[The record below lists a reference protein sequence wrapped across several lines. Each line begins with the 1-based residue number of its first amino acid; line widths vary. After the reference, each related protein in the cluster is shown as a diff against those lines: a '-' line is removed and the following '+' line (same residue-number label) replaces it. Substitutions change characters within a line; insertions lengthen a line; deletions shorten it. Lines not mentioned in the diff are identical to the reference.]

1 VALDDDRTNRSPE
14 DPQPTEEMT
23 APFDA
28 LTGGSGELSRT
39 AGEDPPAGAGPGAPG
54 GEERADTPA
63 DDSEPDDR
71 PAAPADAAWG
81 GEDVQETDGAGG
93 PGDPPDDQPTVV
105 QRPVEAEA
113 EAEAEPREP
122 DPERAPYETV
132 ESEAL
137 AVPPASTPTRASG
150 AVDPQLDALRDATF
164 PVVWRGYDV
173 QAVDDYVTAVE
184 AALERFEERT
194 TPTVAVQRALDRV
207 GEQTAAILR
216 QAEQAADETT
226 RASRARAD
234 DRLQRAEREA
244 AELHDAAV
252 ARVRALD
259 DDVER
264 LWQERQRLIDATKD
278 LAAQLRTVAD
288 DAESRFPPAA
298 AELPAADADAP
309 PPEGAAPPDERGGP
323 PAP

>member
-1 VALDDDRTNRSPE
+1 
-14 DPQPTEEMT
+14 MT

-28 LTGGSGELSRT
+28 LTGGSGEPR
-39 AGEDPPAGAGPGAPG
+39 PGAPG
-54 GEERADTPA
+54 DEERAVTPA
-63 DDSEPDDR
+63 DDSEADDR

-81 GEDVQETDGAGG
+81 GEEVQETDGAGG
-93 PGDPPDDQPTVV
+93 PGDSPDDQPTVV

-113 EAEAEPREP
+113 EPAEPREP

-137 AVPPASTPTRASG
+137 AVSPASTPTRASG

-173 QAVDDYVTAVE
+173 QAVDDYVSAVE

-278 LAAQLRTVAD
+278 LSAQLRSVAD

-298 AELPAADADAP
+298 AELPAGDAGAP
-309 PPEGAAPPDERGGP
+309 PPEGAAPPEEPGGP
-323 PAP
+323 PPVP

>member
-1 VALDDDRTNRSPE
+1 MALDDDRANRPD

-28 LTGGSGELSRT
+28 LSGASGEP
-39 AGEDPPAGAGPGAPG
+39 EPAGAGDDA
-54 GEERADTPA
+54 ERAVTPA
-63 DDSEPDDR
+63 DDSEPGDQ
-71 PAAPADAAWG
+71 PPEPADAAWG
-81 GEDVQETDGAGG
+81 GAEPSGGAAGG
-93 PGDPPDDQPTVV
+93 DDQPTVV
-105 QRPVEAEA
+105 QGAVEAA
-113 EAEAEPREP
+113 PEPAVPHEP
-122 DPERAPYETV
+122 DPESAPYETV
-132 ESEAL
+132 ESDAL

-150 AVDPQLDALRDATF
+150 AVDPQLDALRDAAF

-173 QAVDDYVTAVE
+173 QAVDDYVSAVE

-226 RASRARAD
+226 RSSRARAD

-264 LWQERQRLIDATKD
+264 LWQERQRLIDATKE
-278 LAAQLRTVAD
+278 LSGQLRTVAD
-288 DAESRFPPAA
+288 DAESRFPPASA
-298 AELPAADADAP
+298 PEPSVESPEAPAADED
-309 PPEGAAPPDERGGP
+309 R
-323 PAP
+323 

>member
-1 VALDDDRTNRSPE
+1 
-14 DPQPTEEMT
+14 MT
-23 APFDA
+23 APFAEVPEWEGDPDA
-28 LTGGSGELSRT
+28 GAASSPRAE
-39 AGEDPPAGAGPGAPG
+39 PAPTGAGPGEEAQAGTAPG
-54 GEERADTPA
+54 AAADPA
-63 DDSEPDDR
+63 LPGPEPE
-71 PAAPADAAWG
+71 PAPA
-81 GEDVQETDGAGG
+81 
-93 PGDPPDDQPTVV
+93 
-105 QRPVEAEA
+105 
-113 EAEAEPREP
+113 
-122 DPERAPYETV
+122 PEQAPYETV
-132 ESEAL
+132 EQDAL
-137 AVPPASTPTRASG
+137 AVPPASTPTRSD

-173 QAVDDYVTAVE
+173 QAVDDYVAAVE

-194 TPTVAVQRALDRV
+194 TPTIAVQRALDRV

-244 AELHDAAV
+244 AALHEAAV

-264 LWQERQRLIDATKD
+264 LWQERQRLIDATKA
-278 LAAQLRTVAD
+278 LAGQLRTVAE

-298 AELPAADADAP
+298 PEAPEAPEGPEGSDAHEAPATPAP
-309 PPEGAAPPDERGGP
+309 PSAEEDDRER
-323 PAP
+323 

>member
-1 VALDDDRTNRSPE
+1 VALDDDRANRPE

-28 LTGGSGELSRT
+28 LSGG
-39 AGEDPPAGAGPGAPG
+39 DPDEPGDEHAPG
-54 GEERADTPA
+54 EPP
-63 DDSEPDDR
+63 PDDG
-71 PAAPADAAWG
+71 PAQEPADAAWDG
-81 GEDVQETDGAGG
+81 GAAETGG
-93 PGDPPDDQPTVV
+93 VLEPADADDDQPTVV
-105 QRPVEAEA
+105 QRPVGAADVPHEPAEQR
-113 EAEAEPREP
+113 PP

-137 AVPPASTPTRASG
+137 VVPPASTPTRTTG
-150 AVDPQLDALRDATF
+150 AVDPQLEALRDVTF

-173 QAVDDYVTAVE
+173 QAVDDYVSAVE

-244 AELHDAAV
+244 AELHEAAV

-298 AELPAADADAP
+298 
-309 PPEGAAPPDERGGP
+309 PPEPQDETP
-323 PAP
+323 PAD